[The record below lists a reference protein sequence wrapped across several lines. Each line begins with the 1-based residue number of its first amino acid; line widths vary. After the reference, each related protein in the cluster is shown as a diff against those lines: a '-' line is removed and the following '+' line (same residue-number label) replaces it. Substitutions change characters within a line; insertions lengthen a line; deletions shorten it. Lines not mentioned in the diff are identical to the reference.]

1 MEMPIPLLRSLSAI
15 VLINREEALMKYAK
29 LVRALVPQ
37 SAPLDRRQV
46 KNNAGGYVFQ
56 IDDWARL
63 DRFLVL
69 GSDAPTYYQRAH
81 DLTRENATCVE
92 RCYADDP
99 ARTVA
104 RVVEISEAGRA
115 PKNDAAIF
123 ALAIGSAH
131 KDLAVRRAALAA
143 LPRVCRTST
152 HLFQFA
158 AAAHTL
164 GRGWGR
170 ALKRAVGDWY
180 ENKTVDQLAYQMI
193 KYRSREGY
201 DHKRLL
207 ETSHAPGGA
216 SDRTAL
222 YKWAKGKDHDAEAL
236 PGLVKAHL
244 AAMQAADPHVLA
256 GLVAAH
262 GLPWEAVPT
271 EATKE
276 RALWKA
282 MLPSMG
288 LTAMIRNLGAMTSYG
303 ALRPLEQEV
312 ETVVRRLTDP
322 AELRKARIHPFNV
335 LMAHAVYR
343 AGKGV
348 KGSLAWN
355 PVGAIVDALD
365 DAFYRSFQTVEPTGK
380 RIMVCVDVSGSMSSP
395 LMGSPLSVCEGA
407 AALAMTT
414 TRTEQNWHV
423 MAFADGLRPLP
434 LSARMSLTDV
444 LQHTRNVNFGGT
456 DCSLPMRYALERGLS
471 VDVFIVL
478 TDNETWAGKVHPT
491 VALQQYRRKTGI
503 PAKLIVAGMTSTGF
517 SIADP
522 DDGGMLDVVGF
533 DAAAPA
539 VMADFA
545 R

>member
-1 MEMPIPLLRSLSAI
+1 
-15 VLINREEALMKYAK
+15 MKYARI
-29 LVRALVPQ
+29 VTAPVPQ
-37 SAPLDRRQV
+37 SAPLDRRLV
-46 KNNAGGYVFQ
+46 RNNAGGYAFQ
-56 IDDWARL
+56 LDDWARL

-69 GSDAPTYYQRAH
+69 GSDAPTYYQHAR
-81 DLTRENATCVE
+81 DLTRENAACVE
-92 RCYADDP
+92 RCYGDDP
-99 ARTVA
+99 ARTAA
-104 RVVEISEAGRA
+104 RIVEISEAGRA

-131 KDLAVRRAALAA
+131 RDLAVRRAALAV

-152 HLFQFA
+152 HLFQFVVS
-158 AAAHTL
+158 AHAL

-170 ALKRAVGDWY
+170 ALKRAVCDWY
-180 ENKTVDQLAYQMI
+180 DNKSVDQLAYQMI

-207 ETSHAPGGA
+207 ETSHAPGGQP
-216 SDRTAL
+216 DRTAL
-222 YKWAKGKDHDAEAL
+222 YKWAKGKHYDMEAL
-236 PGLVKAHL
+236 PALVKAHL
-244 AAMQAADPHVLA
+244 DAMTTADPHA
-256 GLVAAH
+256 LVRLVTAH
-262 GLPWEAVPT
+262 RLPWEAVPT
-271 EATKE
+271 EATKDA
-276 RALWKA
+276 ALWQA

-288 LTAMIRNLGAMTSYG
+288 LTALIRNLGAMTSYG
-303 ALRPLEQEV
+303 ALRPLEKEV

-322 AELRKARIHPFNV
+322 AELRNARVHPFNV
-335 LMAHAVYR
+335 LLAHAVYK

-348 KGSLAWN
+348 KGSRAWD

-365 DAFYRSFQTVEPTGK
+365 AAFYLAFQTVEPTGK
-380 RIMVCVDVSGSMSSP
+380 RTMVCVDVSGSMSSP
-395 LMGSPLSVCEGA
+395 LMGSPLSVAEGA

-414 TRTEQNWHV
+414 MRTEPNWHV
-423 MAFADGLRPLP
+423 MAFAAGLKPLP
-434 LSARMSLTDV
+434 LTATTSLADV
-444 LQHTRNVNFGGT
+444 LRHTRNVNFGGT
-456 DCSLPMRYALERGLS
+456 DCSLPMLYAGEKDLA
-471 VDVFIVL
+471 VDVFVVL
-478 TDNETWAGKVHPT
+478 TDNETWAGKVHPA
-491 VALQQYRRKTGI
+491 VALRDYRRKTGI

>member
-1 MEMPIPLLRSLSAI
+1 
-15 VLINREEALMKYAK
+15 MKYAK
-29 LVRALVPQ
+29 LIRALIPQ

-56 IDDWARL
+56 LSDWARL

-69 GSDAPTYYQRAH
+69 GSDAPTYYQHAR
-81 DLTRENATCVE
+81 DLTRENAACVE
-92 RCYADDP
+92 RCYDLDRD
-99 ARTVA
+99 RTAA
-104 RVVEISEAGRA
+104 RVVEISETGRA

-123 ALAIGSAH
+123 ALALGAAH

-152 HLFQFA
+152 HLFQFV
-158 AAAHTL
+158 AAAHSL

-180 ENKTVDQLAYQMI
+180 DNKTVDQLAWQMI

-216 SDRTAL
+216 PDRTAL
-222 YKWAKGKDHDAEAL
+222 YKWTKGKEHDAEAL
-236 PGLVKAHL
+236 PALVKAHL
-244 AAMQAADPHVLA
+244 AAMQTTDPRTLV

-271 EATKE
+271 EATKDP
-276 RALWKA
+276 ALWQA

-303 ALRPLEQEV
+303 ALRPLEKEV

-322 AELRKARIHPFNV
+322 VELRKARIHPFNV

-348 KGSLAWN
+348 KGSLAWS

-365 DAFYRSFQTVEPTGK
+365 DAFYRSFQAVEPTGK
-380 RIMVCVDVSGSMSSP
+380 RTMVCIDVSGSMSGA
-395 LMGSPLSVCEGA
+395 LMGSPLTVCEGA

-414 TRTEQNWHV
+414 MRTERNWHA
-423 MAFADGLRPLP
+423 MAFADGLRALP
-434 LSARMSLTDV
+434 INARMSLTDV
-444 LQHTRNVNFGGT
+444 LRHTSNVNFGGT
-456 DCSLPMRYALERGLS
+456 DCSLPVLYATQRGLS
-471 VDVFIVL
+471 VDVFVVL
-478 TDNETWAGKVHPT
+478 TDNETWAGKVHPAA
-491 VALQQYRRKTGI
+491 ALQDYRRKTGI

>member
-1 MEMPIPLLRSLSAI
+1 
-15 VLINREEALMKYAK
+15 MKYAK
-29 LVRALVPQ
+29 LVRAPVPQ
-37 SAPLDRRQV
+37 RAPLDRRQV
-46 KNNAGGYVFQ
+46 ENNAGGYVFR
-56 IDDWARL
+56 INDWARL

-69 GSDAPTYYQRAH
+69 GSDAPTYYQHTR
-81 DLTRENATCVE
+81 DLTRENAACVE
-92 RCYADDP
+92 RCYGDDA
-99 ARTVA
+99 ARAVA
-104 RVVEISEAGRA
+104 RIVEISEAGRA

-123 ALAIGSAH
+123 ALAMGSAH

-158 AAAHTL
+158 AAAHGL

-180 ENKTVDQLAYQMI
+180 DNKTVDQLAYQMV

-216 SDRTAL
+216 PDRTAL

-236 PGLVKAHL
+236 PDLVKAHR
-244 AAMQAADPHVLA
+244 AATQTTDPQALV
-256 GLVAAH
+256 GLVTAH

-271 EATKE
+271 AATKDP
-276 RALWKA
+276 ALWKA

-288 LTAMIRNLGAMTSYG
+288 LTALIRNLGAMTSYG
-303 ALRPLEQEV
+303 ALCPLEKEV
-312 ETVVRRLTDP
+312 ETVVQRLTDP

-335 LMAHAVYR
+335 LMAHAVYK

-348 KGSLAWN
+348 KGGLAWN

-365 DAFYRSFQTVEPTGK
+365 DAFYRAFQTVAPTGK
-380 RIMVCVDVSGSMSSP
+380 RTMVCVDVSGSMSSP
-395 LMGSPLSVCEGA
+395 LMGSPLSVAEGA

-414 TRTEQNWHV
+414 VRTERNWHV
-423 MAFADGLRPLP
+423 MAFAEGLRPLP
-434 LSARMSLTDV
+434 LTARMSLTDV
-444 LQHTRNVNFGGT
+444 LKLTRNVNFGGT
-456 DCSLPMRYALERGLS
+456 DCSLPMLYAMERGLS
-471 VDVFIVL
+471 VDVFVVL

-491 VALQQYRRKTGI
+491 VVLQQYRRKTGI
-503 PAKLIVAGMTSTGF
+503 AAKLIVAGMASTGF

-533 DAAAPA
+533 DGAAPA

>member
-1 MEMPIPLLRSLSAI
+1 
-15 VLINREEALMKYAK
+15 MKYAK
-29 LVRALVPQ
+29 LARAPVPQ
-37 SAPLDRRQV
+37 GAPLDRRQV
-46 KNNAGGYVFQ
+46 KNNAGGYVYQ

-69 GSDAPTYYQRAH
+69 GSDAPTYYQRAR
-81 DLTRENATCVE
+81 DLTRENAACVD
-92 RCYADDP
+92 RCYGDDP

-104 RVVEISEAGRA
+104 RIVDISEAGRA

-123 ALAIGSAH
+123 ALAIGVAH
-131 KDLAVRRAALAA
+131 KDLAVRRAALAV

-152 HLFQFA
+152 HLFQFV
-158 AAAHTL
+158 AAAHAL

-180 ENKTVDQLAYQMI
+180 DNKTVDQLAWQMI

-207 ETSHAPGGA
+207 ETSHAPGTA
-216 SDRTAL
+216 PDRAAL
-222 YKWAKGKDHDAEAL
+222 YKWAKGKDHDAEVL
-236 PGLVKAHL
+236 PGLVKVHL
-244 AAMQAADPHVLA
+244 AAMQTTDPRT
-256 GLVAAH
+256 LVDLIAAH

-271 EATKE
+271 EATKDP
-276 RALWKA
+276 ALWKA

-303 ALRPLEQEV
+303 ALRPLEREV
-312 ETVVRRLTDP
+312 EMVVRRLTDP
-322 AELRKARIHPFNV
+322 AGLRKARIHPFSV

-348 KGSLAWN
+348 KGGLAWD

-365 DAFYRSFQTVEPTGK
+365 DAFYLAFHAVEATGK
-380 RIMVCVDVSGSMSSP
+380 RTMVCVDVSGSMSSP

-414 TRTEQNWHV
+414 IRTEPNWHV

-434 LSARMSLTDV
+434 LNARMRLTDV

-456 DCSLPMRYALERGLS
+456 DCSLPTLHALEKGLS
-471 VDVFIVL
+471 VDVFVVL
-478 TDNETWAGKVHPT
+478 TDNETWAGKVHPS
-491 VALQQYRRKTGI
+491 VALRDYRRKTGI

-522 DDGGMLDVVGF
+522 DDGGMLDIVGF
-533 DAAAPA
+533 DSAAPA

>member
-1 MEMPIPLLRSLSAI
+1 
-15 VLINREEALMKYAK
+15 MKYAK
-29 LVRALVPQ
+29 LARAPVPQ
-37 SAPLDRRQV
+37 RAPLDRRQV
-46 KNNAGGYVFQ
+46 QNHAGGYVFQ
-56 IDDWARL
+56 ISKWERL

-69 GSDAPTYYQRAH
+69 GSDAPTYYQRARA
-81 DLTRENATCVE
+81 LTRENAACVE
-92 RCYADDP
+92 RCYGSDA

-104 RVVEISEAGRA
+104 RIVDIAETGRA

-123 ALAIGSAH
+123 ALAIGAAH
-131 KDLAVRRAALAA
+131 KDLAVRRAALAV

-152 HLFQFA
+152 HLFQFTA
-158 AAAHTL
+158 AAIAL

-180 ENKTVDQLAYQMI
+180 DNKTVDQLAWQMI

-216 SDRTAL
+216 PDRAAL

-236 PGLVKAHL
+236 PRLVKAHL
-244 AAMQAADPHVLA
+244 AAMQTADSRALVS
-256 GLVAAH
+256 LVAAH

-271 EATKE
+271 AATTE
-276 RALWKA
+276 PALWKA

-303 ALRPLEQEV
+303 ALRPLEKEV
-312 ETVVRRLTDP
+312 ETVVRRLTDA

-335 LMAHAVYR
+335 LVAHAVYR

-348 KGSLAWN
+348 KGDLAWQ

-365 DAFYRSFQTVEPTGK
+365 DAFYRSFQAVEPSGK
-380 RIMVCVDVSGSMSSP
+380 RTMVCIDVSGSMSSA
-395 LMGSPLSVCEGA
+395 LMGSPLSVAEGA

-414 TRTEQNWHV
+414 MRTEPHWHV

-434 LSARMSLTDV
+434 LTARMRLADV

-456 DCSLPMRYALERGLS
+456 DCALPMLHALERGLS
-471 VDVFIVL
+471 VDVFVVL
-478 TDNETWAGKVHPT
+478 TDNETWAGTVHPS

-522 DDGGMLDVVGF
+522 DDGGMLDIVGF
-533 DAAAPA
+533 DSATPA

>member
-1 MEMPIPLLRSLSAI
+1 
-15 VLINREEALMKYAK
+15 MKYAK
-29 LVRALVPQ
+29 ILKALVPQ

-46 KNNAGGYVFQ
+46 KNNAGGYVFKL
-56 IDDWARL
+56 DDWARL

-69 GSDAPTYYQRAH
+69 GSDAPTYYQHAR
-81 DLTRENATCVE
+81 DLTRENAACVE
-92 RCYADDP
+92 RCYGDDP
-99 ARTVA
+99 VRTVA
-104 RVVEISEAGRA
+104 RIVEISEAGRA

-131 KDLAVRRAALAA
+131 KDLAVRRAALAV

-152 HLFQFA
+152 HLFQFVA
-158 AAAHTL
+158 SAHAL

-170 ALKRAVGDWY
+170 ALKRAVCDWY
-180 ENKTVDQLAYQMI
+180 DNKSVDQLAYQMI
-193 KYRSREGY
+193 KYRAREGY

-207 ETSHAPGGA
+207 ETSHAPGTGP
-216 SDRTAL
+216 DRTAL
-222 YKWAKGKDHDAEAL
+222 YKWAKGKDYDMEAL
-236 PGLVKAHL
+236 PVLVKAHL
-244 AAMQAADPHVLA
+244 DAMTSADPHA
-256 GLVAAH
+256 LVDLVKAH
-262 GLPWEAVPT
+262 RLPWEAVPT
-271 EATKE
+271 GATKDP
-276 RALWKA
+276 ALWQA

-288 LTAMIRNLGAMTSYG
+288 LTALIRNLGAMTSYG
-303 ALRPLEQEV
+303 ALRPLEKEV

-335 LMAHAVYR
+335 LMAHAVYK

-348 KGSLAWN
+348 KGSLAWD

-365 DAFYRSFQTVEPTGK
+365 AAFYFAFQTVEPTGK
-380 RIMVCVDVSGSMSSP
+380 RTMLCLDVSGSMSSP
-395 LMGSPLSVCEGA
+395 LMGSPLLVCEGA

-414 TRTEQNWHV
+414 MRTEPNWHV
-423 MAFADGLRPLP
+423 MAFADGIKPLP
-434 LSARMSLTDV
+434 LTARMSLAEV
-444 LQHTRNVNFGGT
+444 LKHTRDVNFGGT
-456 DCSLPMRYALERGLS
+456 DCSLPMLHAMGNRLA
-471 VDVFIVL
+471 VDVFVVL

-491 VALQQYRRKTGI
+491 VALRDYRRKMGI
-503 PAKLIVAGMTSTGF
+503 KAKLIVVGMTASGF